1 MKNSEGFD
9 SEGLDGL
16 PYGYAEHASTA
27 EAQEPPIPLREL
39 VRNLVDEA
47 NATVQAEVNL
57 LKARGDLAKQGV
69 ITTSIW
75 AVIAAATAFVA
86 LLAFAFGVIL
96 ALATLVGPLAATA
109 IVVAV
114 LAIIAIIAA
123 LRAKSGVSAIQV
135 AFRRQLS
142 GEGDKQ

>member
-1 MKNSEGFD
+1 MKNSDGFD

-16 PYGYAEHASTA
+16 PYGYTEHASTA
-27 EAQEPPIPLREL
+27 EEAPVPLRTL

-47 NATVQAEVNL
+47 NATVQAEINL
-57 LKARGDLAKQGV
+57 LKARGELAKQGA

-75 AVIAAATAFVA
+75 AVVAAATGFVA

-114 LAIIAIIAA
+114 LAAIALFAA
-123 LRAKSGVSAIQV
+123 LKAKGGVSNIQV
-135 AFRRQLS
+135 AFRRDLS
-142 GEGDKQ
+142 GEGDSE